1 MASRNGW
8 TSLSEEALD
17 SENRYST
24 AKAAGRGHWT
34 RLYWTSYKNVIFHI
48 LM

>member
-34 RLYWTSYKNVIFHI
+34 IDYTRLVKF
-48 LM
+48 